1 VLSCRDLANHAD
13 RYLDGELSL
22 RERLEVR
29 LHMFLCKHCSRYVEQ
44 LRLTIETVRRTPR
57 SGGTAQMPRE
67 ESITNLVDAMHTEH
81 CRHSP
86 AYEDAVNRVMNA
98 VRAAETAKGDRPPP
112 AVIIYTT
119 PWCPYCRRAKAL
131 LRAKHIAY
139 HEIDVAHDSARRQ
152 EMIAL
157 AAGRRMVPQIFIG
170 GRGIG
175 GCDELHALAASG
187 ELDRLLSRA

>member
-1 VLSCRDLANHAD
+1 MSCRDLASHAD

-44 LRLTIETVRRTPR
+44 LRLTIEAVRRAGQNGPPAAAPSDDTVRGLLSAMR
-57 SGGTAQMPRE
+57 S
-67 ESITNLVDAMHTEH
+67 EH

-86 AYEDAVNRVMNA
+86 AYEGAVIRVMNA
-98 VRAAETAKGDRPPP
+98 VRPADTATAGPP
-112 AVIIYTT
+112 APTVIVYTT
-119 PWCPYCRRAKAL
+119 PWCPYCHRAKAL
-131 LRAKHIAY
+131 LRRKHVAY
-139 HEIDVAHDSARRQ
+139 REIDVAHDPARRQ

-157 AAGRRMVPQIFIG
+157 AAGRSTVPQIFIG

-175 GCDELHALAASG
+175 GCDELHALDAAG
-187 ELDRLLSRA
+187 KLDRLLRRA